1 MEGIINID
9 YNTVK
14 VCINTLPGI
23 GGLLITTNQ
32 GDDGEI
38 QNTFELNSEGILIK
52 SEDSSIFMNDESIEI
67 KSYDNI
73 ISMLEDSIEID
84 NGDNS
89 IRLNENSI
97 LLTNENS
104 ENTIEMSDG
113 GISMFGVVNIDGD
126 VTIND
131 KKY

>member
-14 VCINTLPGI
+14 VCINTLPGV

-38 QNTFELNSEGILIK
+38 QNTFELNAEGILIK

-84 NGDNS
+84 NGDSS
-89 IRLNENSI
+89 IKLSENSI
-97 LLTNENS
+97 LLTNDS
-104 ENTIEMSDG
+104 ENIIEMSDR

>member
-1 MEGIINID
+1 MDGIINID

-14 VCINTLPGI
+14 VCINTLPGV

-38 QNTFELNSEGILIK
+38 QNTFELNTEGILIK

-84 NGDNS
+84 NGDTS
-89 IRLNENSI
+89 IKLSENSI
-97 LLTNENS
+97 LLTNDS
-104 ENTIEMSDG
+104 ENTIEMSDS

>member
-1 MEGIINID
+1 MDGIINID

-14 VCINTLPGI
+14 VCINTLPGV

-38 QNTFELNSEGILIK
+38 QNTFELNAEGILIK

-84 NGDNS
+84 NGDTS
-89 IRLNENSI
+89 IKLSENSI
-97 LLTNENS
+97 LLTNDS
-104 ENTIEMSDG
+104 ENTIEMSDR

>member
-1 MEGIINID
+1 MDGIINID

-14 VCINTLPGI
+14 VCINTLPGV

-38 QNTFELNSEGILIK
+38 QNTFELNTEGILIK

-84 NGDNS
+84 NGDTS
-89 IRLNENSI
+89 IKLSENSI
-97 LLTNENS
+97 LLTNDS
-104 ENTIEMSDG
+104 ENTIEMSDR